1 MYQRFPIPVSITIA
15 GSDSSGGAGIEADLK
30 TFAALNTYG
39 TCAITA
45 VTIQDTQGV
54 YGVHPIPG
62 IDIQRQIEVVLGDA
76 AVKSAKTG
84 MLYTRE
90 AVEAVVR
97 TLDKHRVPLVVD
109 PIFRA
114 GSGDLLIKKDA
125 KTVLIKKL
133 IPEALVVTP
142 NIFEAEEISGIKIKN
157 IDDMKKA
164 GKIIAKLGNE
174 AVIIK
179 GGHLEGGTI
188 IDFMHYSSK
197 SKYYTKPR
205 AEIKLHGTGC
215 TFSAAITAFLAHG
228 CNLIES
234 VDNAEL
240 FMLDAVTYSLEVGKG
255 RRPVN
260 QFAAI
265 YREIDRPNT
274 LGNVNSAIKMIENHP
289 EFLPHIANVGTQVA
303 MALPYA
309 SEFWQIA
316 AVQGRIK
323 KAAKKPKALGSAKF
337 GVSTHMASVIL
348 TAMKYNPN
356 VRAAINLHYTPELVE
371 AFKKSGFTVTSFD
384 RKKEP
389 MRVKTIEGNTLA
401 WGTDQ
406 AIRKLGKVPDVIFD
420 VGELGKEPMLR
431 VLGLSATDVV
441 TKTLK
446 VLC

>member
-157 IDDMKKA
+157 ID
-164 GKIIAKLGNE
+164 
-174 AVIIK
+174 
-179 GGHLEGGTI
+179 
-188 IDFMHYSSK
+188 
-197 SKYYTKPR
+197 
-205 AEIKLHGTGC
+205 
-215 TFSAAITAFLAHG
+215 
-228 CNLIES
+228 
-234 VDNAEL
+234 
-240 FMLDAVTYSLEVGKG
+240 
-255 RRPVN
+255 
-260 QFAAI
+260 
-265 YREIDRPNT
+265 
-274 LGNVNSAIKMIENHP
+274 
-289 EFLPHIANVGTQVA
+289 
-303 MALPYA
+303 
-309 SEFWQIA
+309 
-316 AVQGRIK
+316 
-323 KAAKKPKALGSAKF
+323 
-337 GVSTHMASVIL
+337 
-348 TAMKYNPN
+348 
-356 VRAAINLHYTPELVE
+356 
-371 AFKKSGFTVTSFD
+371 
-384 RKKEP
+384 
-389 MRVKTIEGNTLA
+389 
-401 WGTDQ
+401 
-406 AIRKLGKVPDVIFD
+406 
-420 VGELGKEPMLR
+420 
-431 VLGLSATDVV
+431 
-441 TKTLK
+441 
-446 VLC
+446 